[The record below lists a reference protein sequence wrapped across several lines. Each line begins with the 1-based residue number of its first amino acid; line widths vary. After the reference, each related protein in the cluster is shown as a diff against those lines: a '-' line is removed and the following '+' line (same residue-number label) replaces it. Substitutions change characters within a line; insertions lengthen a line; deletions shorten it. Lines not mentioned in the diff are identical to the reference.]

1 MLGRRGAAGAALV
14 VVAAAVL
21 ASAVAAG
28 RGASADQGDPEGEI
42 RMKRDRFNAAVAAR
56 DLDALVTIWT
66 EDVRVITSSGGRI
79 DGRDAYRARF
89 AGYFAERE
97 EYRYR
102 REPERVDVYEPW
114 GIATERGRWRARWRG
129 ADGPI
134 DAGGEY
140 LIQWR
145 HTEDGWLVH
154 AELFAPLH
162 CEGGRYCAERP

>member
-1 MLGRRGAAGAALV
+1 MLGSRGAAGGVRV
-14 VVAAAVL
+14 VVAVAFLAGAAVIGR
-21 ASAVAAG
+21 AVATG
-28 RGASADQGDPEGEI
+28 QGDPEAEI
-42 RMKRDRFNAAVAAR
+42 RMKRERFNAAVAAR
-56 DLDALVTIWT
+56 DLDALVPIWT

-79 DGRDAYRARF
+79 EGRDAYRARF

-114 GIATERGRWRARWRG
+114 GVATERGRWRARWRDV
-129 ADGPI
+129 DGPI
-134 DAGGEY
+134 DVGGEY

-145 HTEDGWLVH
+145 QTEDGWFVH